1 MTYRKLEKDEWHRLK
16 PIFEVEEWPMP
27 SKDLA
32 TAAVAEDE
40 EGRICGV
47 LILQVQLHCE
57 PLWIRP
63 KSKGT
68 VTFRG
73 LAGIVADEVLKIK
86 DRLPEGSAVYF
97 ITALDNVG
105 KLAEPLGFEPME
117 ERVWRLEVK

>member
-1 MTYRKLEKDEWHRLK
+1 MTYRKLEKDEWYRLK

-57 PLWIRP
+57 PLWIREE
-63 KSKGT
+63 SRGS

-73 LAGIVADEVLKIK
+73 LAGVVAEEVLRIK

-97 ITALDNVG
+97 LTSLPNVE
-105 KLAEPLGFEPME
+105 KLAEPLGFKEMQE
-117 ERVWRLEVK
+117 KVWRLEIK